1 MKLKTD
7 IFIVLVT
14 MLLAIITS
22 MIGVITNTNW
32 LIGVGVILFL
42 IVYYL
47 YSKLEDN
54 DNTYD

>member
-14 MLLAIITS
+14 MLLAIITL
-22 MIGVITNTNW
+22 MIGVITNLNW

-42 IVYYL
+42 IAYYL

-54 DNTYD
+54 DNNV

>member
-14 MLLAIITS
+14 MLLAIITL
-22 MIGVITNTNW
+22 MIGVITNLNW

-54 DNTYD
+54 E

>member
-14 MLLAIITS
+14 MLLAIITL
-22 MIGVITNTNW
+22 MIGVITNLNC

>member
-7 IFIVLVT
+7 IFITLVT

-54 DNTYD
+54 DNNV

>member
-7 IFIVLVT
+7 IFIALVT
-14 MLLAIITS
+14 ILLAIITS

-54 DNTYD
+54 DNNV

>member
-1 MKLKTD
+1 MKLKTN

-14 MLLAIITS
+14 MLLAIITL
-22 MIGVITNTNW
+22 MIGVITNLNW

>member
-54 DNTYD
+54 DNNV

>member
-54 DNTYD
+54 DNTDD

>member
-7 IFIVLVT
+7 IFIALVT
-14 MLLAIITS
+14 ILLAIITS

-54 DNTYD
+54 DNNVW

>member
-14 MLLAIITS
+14 MLLAIITL
-22 MIGVITNTNW
+22 MIGVITNLNW

-54 DNTYD
+54 DNNV

>member
-14 MLLAIITS
+14 MLLAIITL
-22 MIGVITNTNW
+22 MIGVITPTNW
-32 LIGVGVILFL
+32 LTGVGVILFL
-42 IVYYL
+42 IAYYL

-54 DNTYD
+54 DNNV

>member
-7 IFIVLVT
+7 IFIALVT
-14 MLLAIITS
+14 ILLAIITS

>member
-1 MKLKTD
+1 MKLKTN

-54 DNTYD
+54 DNNV

>member
-14 MLLAIITS
+14 MLLAIITL
-22 MIGVITNTNW
+22 MIGVITNLNW

>member
-14 MLLAIITS
+14 MLLAIITL
-22 MIGVITNTNW
+22 MMGVITNLNW

-54 DNTYD
+54 DNNV